1 MLRLLGFFFQ
11 GHRAH
16 INSPKLKKLA
26 LTQVYSKIERFHRL
40 LRGELK

>member
-26 LTQVYSKIERFHRL
+26 LTQFMQKLKVFIGYY
-40 LRGELK
+40 GELK